1 MSEVVSLE
9 EQLKNRHFSCSNC
22 VFANISPPAS
32 GGPFGVYQVGCK
44 TWRLDHYIA
53 EGKAELA
60 APTEYATE
68 VNSFYKLKSQKQI
81 KFNNLVCFEK
91 INSFDVE
98 INNFKETIISFI
110 KIFMK

>member
-68 VNSFYKLKSQKQI
+68 VNSFYKL
-81 KFNNLVCFEK
+81 
-91 INSFDVE
+91 
-98 INNFKETIISFI
+98 NNF
-110 KIFMK
+110 